1 MRLDRFRGSTVALIT
16 PFQKDGSIDRKRLRE
31 LAEWH
36 IEEGTDVILVNG
48 TTGESATLSPAEQV
62 EVAEIVVDQAAG
74 RRPVL
79 GGAGSNSSRVAAELA
94 RAAEKAGVDGILSVA
109 PYYNKPTQEGLF
121 RHFQHVAAATS
132 LPVILYNVPGRTA
145 SNLSA
150 ETTLRLA
157 EIDNV
162 VGVKEA
168 SGNLSQV
175 MEILRFR
182 PDGFLVLSGDD
193 AWALPLIAL
202 GADGV
207 VSVVA
212 NQTPGAFRELVGA
225 ALEGDW
231 NKAREMHYRLLE
243 LMELNFVES
252 NPIPVKTALAMMGRI
267 EEVFRLPLVAMNDAN
282 RDRLKIALQSLG
294 LIRH

>member
-252 NPIPVKTALAMMGRI
+252 NPIPVKTSLAMMGRI

>member
-1 MRLDRFRGSTVALIT
+1 MSLDRFRGSTVALIT
-16 PFQKDGSIDRKRLRE
+16 PFQNDGSIDRKRLRE

-109 PYYNKPTQEGLF
+109 PYYNKPTQQGLF

-252 NPIPVKTALAMMGRI
+252 NPIPVKTSLAMMGRI

>member
-1 MRLDRFRGSTVALIT
+1 MSLDRFRGSTVALIT
-16 PFQKDGSIDRKRLRE
+16 PFQNDGSIDRKRLRE

-121 RHFQHVAAATS
+121 RHFQHVAASTS

>member
-231 NKAREMHYRLLE
+231 NKAREMHYGLLE

>member
-1 MRLDRFRGSTVALIT
+1 MSLDRFRGSTVALIT
-16 PFQKDGSIDRKRLRE
+16 PFQNDGSIDRKRLRE

-79 GGAGSNSSRVAAELA
+79 GGAGSNSSRLAAELA

-109 PYYNKPTQEGLF
+109 PYYNKPTQQGLF

-252 NPIPVKTALAMMGRI
+252 NPIPVKTSLAMMGRI

>member
-1 MRLDRFRGSTVALIT
+1 MSPDRFRGSTVALIT
-16 PFQKDGSIDRKRLRE
+16 PFQNDGSIDRKRLRE

-94 RAAEKAGVDGILSVA
+94 QAAEKAGVDGILSVA

-157 EIDNV
+157 EIDNI

-175 MEILRFR
+175 MEILRLR

-231 NKAREMHYRLLE
+231 NKAREIHYRLLE

>member
-1 MRLDRFRGSTVALIT
+1 MSLDRFRGSTVALIT
-16 PFQKDGSIDRKRLRE
+16 PFQNDGSIDRKRLRE

-121 RHFQHVAAATS
+121 RHFQHVAASTS

-252 NPIPVKTALAMMGRI
+252 NPIPVKTSLAMMGRI

>member
-1 MRLDRFRGSTVALIT
+1 MSPDRFRGSTVALIT
-16 PFQKDGSIDRKRLRE
+16 PFQNDGSIDRKRLRE

-79 GGAGSNSSRVAAELA
+79 GGAGSNSSRVAAELS

-145 SNLSA
+145 SNLCA

-157 EIDNV
+157 EIDNI

-175 MEILRFR
+175 MEILRLR

-212 NQTPGAFRELVGA
+212 NQTPGAFRELVDA

-231 NKAREMHYRLLE
+231 NKAREIHYRLLE

>member
-1 MRLDRFRGSTVALIT
+1 MNLDRFRGSTVALIT

-31 LAEWH
+31 LAEWQ

-48 TTGESATLSPAEQV
+48 TTGESPTLSPAEQI
-62 EVAEIVVDQAAG
+62 ETAEIVVDQAAG
-74 RRPVL
+74 RLPVL
-79 GGAGSNSSRVAAELA
+79 GGAGSNSSRLAAELA

-109 PYYNKPTQEGLF
+109 PYYNKPTQEGFF

-132 LPVILYNVPGRTA
+132 LPVVLYNVPGRTA

-150 ETTLRLA
+150 QTTLRLA

-175 MEILRFR
+175 MEILRLR

-212 NQTPGAFRELVGA
+212 NQAPGAFRELVRA

-231 NKAREMHYRLLE
+231 DRARELHYRLLE

-267 EEVFRLPLVAMNDAN
+267 EEVFRLPLVEMSEAN
-282 RDRLKIALQSLG
+282 REKLKNAMERLG
-294 LIRH
+294 LIRQ